1 MLKKVDASVDTTAA
15 FASQIDLSAAAA
27 PSTAKGALS
36 APPVK
41 V

>member
-1 MLKKVDASVDTTAA
+1 MDSTAA
-15 FASQIDLSAAAA
+15 FASQIDLSAADA
-27 PSTAKGALS
+27 PSTTKGVLS